1 MSTPSREIRL
11 LTSPA
16 GALRP
21 GDLTVA
27 ASTVPD
33 PGPGEVLVRNLV
45 MAVEAVTRLRM
56 DALRLPFPRYRP
68 GDVLDGR
75 AVGEVVASASPDLAA
90 GDLVLHPYGW
100 REHAVGPAGAFTR
113 VDPAGRPGDVADLL
127 GMGFTAYVGL
137 FDVAGLKPGETV
149 YVSSAAGAVGSV
161 AGQLARIGGAGRVV
175 GSTGSA
181 EKVRWLRDELGY
193 DAAFDHH
200 DGPLA
205 DRLAEAAPDGVD
217 VYFDNVGGATLE
229 AALDAMNP
237 HGRVALC
244 GAVSLLDGAAEPPGV
259 RNLLAAVARSI
270 TLRGF
275 SGWEF
280 PHRRADWAA
289 DQRRWQAEGR
299 LRPVLTALRG
309 LDSAPAAL
317 AELARGAHRGTVVVR
332 LAD

>member
-1 MSTPSREIRL
+1 MPTPSREIRL
-11 LTSPA
+11 LTPPA

-27 ASTVPD
+27 ATSVPD

-56 DALRLPFPRYRP
+56 
-68 GDVLDGR
+68 
-75 AVGEVVASASPDLAA
+75 
-90 GDLVLHPYGW
+90 
-100 REHAVGPAGAFTR
+100 
-113 VDPAGRPGDVADLL
+113 
-127 GMGFTAYVGL
+127 
-137 FDVAGLKPGETV
+137 
-149 YVSSAAGAVGSV
+149 

-181 EKVRWLRDELGY
+181 EKARWLREELGF

-205 DRLAEAAPDGVD
+205 DRLAKAAPDGVD

-229 AALDAMNP
+229 AAMDAMNP

-244 GAVSLLDGAAEPPGV
+244 GAVSLLDAADPPGV
-259 RNLLAAVARSI
+259 RNLLAAVAKSI

-275 SGWEF
+275 SAWEF

-289 DQRRWQAEGR
+289 DQRRWPARGG
-299 LRPVLTALRG
+299 LRPG
-309 LDSAPAAL
+309 PDQGSGPDSAPAP
-317 AELARGAHRGTVVVR
+317 
-332 LAD
+332 LADP

>member
-1 MSTPSREIRL
+1 MPTPSREIRL
-11 LTSPA
+11 LTPPA

-27 ASTVPD
+27 ATAVPD

-56 DALRLPFPRYRP
+56 DDLRLPFPRYRP
-68 GDVLDGR
+68 GDALDGR
-75 AVGEVVASASPDLAA
+75 AVGEVIASASPELAA

-100 REHAVGPAGAFTR
+100 REHAVAPAGACTR
-113 VDPAGRPGDVADLL
+113 VDPAGRPGDVAELL
-127 GMGFTAYVGL
+127 DMGFTAYVGL

-149 YVSSAAGAVGSV
+149 YVSSAAGAVGTA

-181 EKVRWLRDELGY
+181 EKARWLRAELGY

-217 VYFDNVGGATLE
+217 VYFDNVGGATLD
-229 AALDAMNP
+229 AALAVLNRG
-237 HGRVALC
+237 GRVALC
-244 GAVSLLDGAAEPPGV
+244 GAVSQLEAADTAGV
-259 RNLLAAVARSI
+259 RNLLAAVAKGI

-275 SGWEF
+275 SAWEF

-289 DQRRWQAEGR
+289 EDRKWRAEGR
-299 LRPVLTALRG
+299 LRPVLTELRG
-309 LDSAPAAL
+309 LESAPAAL
-317 AELARGAHRGTVVVR
+317 VGLARGEYRGGVVVR
-332 LAD
+332 LAG

>member
-1 MSTPSREIRL
+1 VPTPSREIRL
-11 LTSPA
+11 LTPPA

-27 ASTVPD
+27 ATTVPD

-56 DALRLPFPRYRP
+56 DDLRLPFPRYRP

-75 AVGEVVASASPDLAA
+75 AVGEVVTSASPELVA
-90 GDLVLHPYGW
+90 GDLVLHPFGW
-100 REHAVGPAGAFTR
+100 REHAAGPAGAFTR
-113 VDPAGRPGDVADLL
+113 IDPAARPDDVAELL

-137 FDVAGLKPGETV
+137 FDVAGLKPGDTV
-149 YVSSAAGAVGSV
+149 YVSSAAGAVGTMT
-161 AGQLARIGGAGRVV
+161 GQLARIGGAGRVV

-181 EKVRWLRDELGY
+181 EKARWLREELGF

-205 DRLAEAAPDGVD
+205 DRLAKAAPDGVD
-217 VYFDNVGGATLE
+217 VYFDNVGGTTLE

-244 GAVSLLDGAAEPPGV
+244 GAVSLLDAADPPGV
-259 RNLLAAVARSI
+259 RNLLAAVAKSI

-275 SGWEF
+275 SAWEF

-289 DQRRWQAEGR
+289 DQRRWRAEGR
-299 LRPVLTALRG
+299 LRPVLTEVRG

-317 AELARGAHRGTVVVR
+317 ADLGRGAHRGGVVVR

>member
-1 MSTPSREIRL
+1 MPTSSREIRL
-11 LTSPA
+11 STP
-16 GALRP
+16 P
-21 GDLTVA
+21 DLDIA
-27 ASTVPD
+27 AITVPD

-45 MAVEAVTRLRM
+45 MAVEAVTRLRVEG
-56 DALRLPFPRYRP
+56 ARLPFPPYRP

-100 REHAVGPAGAFTR
+100 REHAAGPAGAFTR
-113 VDPAGRPGDVADLL
+113 IDPAGRPDDVADLL

-149 YVSSAAGAVGSV
+149 YVSSAAGAVGTM

-175 GSTGSA
+175 GSAGSA
-181 EKVRWLRDELGY
+181 AKARWLCEELGY

-217 VYFDNVGGATLE
+217 VYFDNVGGATLD
-229 AALDAMNP
+229 AAMAAMNR

-244 GAVSLLDGAAEPPGV
+244 GAVSLLDAAEPAGV
-259 RNLLAAVARSI
+259 RNLLTAVAKGL

-275 SGWEF
+275 SAWDF
-280 PHRRADWAA
+280 PDRRADWAA
-289 DQRRWQAEGR
+289 DQRRWRAEGR
-299 LRPVLTALRG
+299 LRPVLTEVRG

-317 AELARGAHRGTVVVR
+317 AGLASGAHRGTVVVR